1 MRARQSGDLEDKPTL
16 MSLPPDP
23 VNEPAVRTASPLRWV
38 VVLLALVAVLA
49 FLLLS
54 PGGYLSKAD
63 MVGYAVCHRIHSHSF
78 IMAGRQLPMC
88 ARCTGTFT
96 GALVGLVGQALV
108 LRRRRACEFPPAAI
122 LVVLVGFVL
131 LMAVDGVNSYISL
144 LPIGTSLYE
153 PTNTLRLITGAL
165 NGLAMSAIV
174 YPAINSTLWR
184 DPTAERAIGAV
195 MRPID
200 PVAGHVPG
208 AVNRP
213 YLENVGGDG
222 RIRDAQALHDGFQG
236 LMAGRDPGQ
245 VAVMCGSGVTACHH
259 LLAMAHAGLPGAKL
273 YTGSWSGW
281 IEDPERPVATGA

>member
-1 MRARQSGDLEDKPTL
+1 
-16 MSLPPDP
+16 MSLPPDA

-78 IMAGRQLPMC
+78 TMAGRQLPMC

-96 GALVGLVGQALV
+96 GALVGLMGQALV
-108 LRRRRACEFPPAAI
+108 LHRRRAAQFPPAPI
-122 LVVLVGFVL
+122 LAVLVGFVL

-184 DPTAERAIGAV
+184 DPAAERAIGAWKDLLV
-195 MRPID
+195 LLVLEAGTVGLVLTQWGPLLYPIATMSALG
-200 PVAGHVPG
+200 VLALLSSVHSVLILTITNRENC
-208 AVNRP
+208 AVHWQ
-213 YLENVGGDG
+213 
-222 RIRDAQALHDGFQG
+222 QA
-236 LMAGRDPGQ
+236 AI
-245 VAVMCGSGVTACHH
+245 A
-259 LLAMAHAGLPGAKL
+259 LLAGLTASLVEIGVIDIIRYRL
-273 YTGSWSGW
+273 TGTFWG
-281 IEDPERPVATGA
+281 IPPLQ